1 VPSTKVAKADRKP
14 ASLLPGR
21 PVWVLVLDN
30 QLTAP
35 PAYDDTHVFF
45 SIEGERLAAYAL
57 SSGKR
62 AWMVSA
68 HALMEPATGGGL
80 IFLVEPGAL
89 KALHAADGSIAW
101 ELPFEEKVAVRS
113 VFDNGWLIVSTE
125 AGEILA
131 FRASD
136 GHLVWRR
143 DMKSPASAPPALAAD
158 RVYVPVSDGHVV
170 ALRVEDGEP
179 LWEHRLGGAPNE
191 ILALDERLY
200 VGSKDN
206 FFYCLMTE
214 DGRID
219 WRWRT
224 GGDVIGRPIA
234 DEQRVYFVSL
244 DNVLRALNLK
254 SGGQH
259 WMRPLPMRPVTGAIR
274 AGSTVVVTG
283 VGAALHAYDASDGKP
298 AAGEPVKPGLPAVA
312 PKAAAVKAPPGAGP
326 VIPELSMADALGSVP
341 AAIPPEIAEALT
353 PAAGLAA
360 SVAADAEV
368 GAPPHALED
377 QVTHL
382 PRLLMITR
390 DIARGAAATL
400 VERDFEPLLGPV
412 SPLPNLISMAP
423 VTGQPPP
430 VR

>member
-1 VPSTKVAKADRKP
+1 
-14 ASLLPGR
+14 
-21 PVWVLVLDN
+21 VWALVLDN
-30 QLTAP
+30 QLAAP

-45 SIEGERLAAYAL
+45 SIEGDRLVAYGL
-57 SSGKR
+57 SSGKQ
-62 AWMVSA
+62 AWIVSA
-68 HALMEPATGGGL
+68 HPRMEPATGAGL
-80 IFLVEPGAL
+80 LFLVEPGAL
-89 KALHAADGSIAW
+89 KALRAADGSIAW
-101 ELPFEEKVAVRS
+101 ELPFEEQVAVRS

-131 FRASD
+131 FRAAD
-136 GHLVWRR
+136 GHLIWRR
-143 DMKSPASAPPALAAD
+143 DMKSRASAPPALTAD
-158 RVYVPVSDGHVV
+158 RVYVSASDGRVV

-179 LWEHRLGGAPNE
+179 LWERRLGGVPND

-214 DGRID
+214 DGRVD

-234 DEQRVYFVSL
+234 DQQRVYFVSL

-259 WMRPLPMRPVTGAIR
+259 WMRPLPMRPVSGPIR
-274 AGSTVVVTG
+274 AGSTVVVSG
-283 VGAALHAYDASDGKP
+283 VAAALHAYDMSDGKP
-298 AAGEPVKPGLPAVA
+298 APGEPVKPGLPPVA
-312 PKAAAVKAPPGAGP
+312 AKTAAVNKPRGDGP

-341 AAIPPEIAEALT
+341 TAIHPEIAEAST

-360 SVAADAEV
+360 SIAADAEV
-368 GAPPHALED
+368 AAPPHALD
-377 QVTHL
+377 DPVTHL
-382 PRLLMITR
+382 PMLLMITR

-400 VERDFEPLLGPV
+400 VARDFEPQLSPV
-412 SPLPNLISMAP
+412 VPLPNLIAIAP
-423 VTGQPPP
+423 VTATPPP

>member
-1 VPSTKVAKADRKP
+1 M
-14 ASLLPGR
+14 R
-21 PVWVLVLDN
+21 PVWALVLDN
-30 QLTAP
+30 QLTTP
-35 PAYDDTHVFF
+35 PAYDDKHIFF
-45 SIEGERLAAYAL
+45 SIEGDRLVAYAL
-57 SSGKR
+57 PSGKQT
-62 AWMVSA
+62 WIVSA
-68 HALMEPATGGGL
+68 HPQMEPAAGGGL
-80 IFLVEPGAL
+80 LFLVELGAL
-89 KALHAADGSIAW
+89 KALRSVDGSIAW
-101 ELPFEEKVAVRS
+101 ELPFDEKLAVRPA
-113 VFDNGWLIVSTE
+113 FDNGWLIVSTE

-143 DMKSPASAPPALAAD
+143 DIKSRASAPPALAAD
-158 RVYVPVSDGHVV
+158 RVYVPAGDSRVV

-179 LWEHRLGGAPNE
+179 LWERRLGGVPND

-206 FFYCLMTE
+206 FLYCLMTE

-224 GGDVIGRPIA
+224 GGDVIGQPIA
-234 DEQRVYFVSL
+234 DDHLVYFVSL

-254 SGGQH
+254 SGGQY
-259 WMRPLPMRPVTGAIR
+259 WMRPLPMRPVSGPIQS
-274 AGSTVVVTG
+274 GSTIVVSG
-283 VGAALHAYDASDGKP
+283 VAAALHAYDASDGKP
-298 AAGEPVKPGLPAVA
+298 APGEPVKPGLPPVA
-312 PKAAAVKAPPGAGP
+312 AKTATVSKPPPGGGA

-368 GAPPHALED
+368 GAPPHAFED
-377 QVTHL
+377 PVTHL
-382 PRLLMITR
+382 PMLLMITR

-400 VERDFEPLLGPV
+400 VARDFEPPLSAV
-412 SPLPNLISMAP
+412 TPLPNLITIGPAAA
-423 VTGQPPP
+423 TPPP

>member
-1 VPSTKVAKADRKP
+1 MWA
-14 ASLLPGR
+14 
-21 PVWVLVLDN
+21 LVLDN

-35 PAYDDTHVFF
+35 PAYDDTHAFF
-45 SIEGERLAAYAL
+45 SIEGDRLVAYEL
-57 SSGKR
+57 PSGKQ
-62 AWMVSA
+62 AWIVSA
-68 HALMEPATGGGL
+68 HPRMEPATGGGL
-80 IFLVEPGAL
+80 LFLIEPGTL
-89 KALHAADGSIAW
+89 KARRAADGSIAW
-101 ELPFEEKVAVRS
+101 ELPFEEEVAVRS

-131 FRASD
+131 FRAAD

-143 DMKSPASAPPALAAD
+143 DMKSRASAPPALAAE
-158 RVYVPVSDGHVV
+158 RVYVPVSDGRVV

-179 LWEHRLGGAPNE
+179 VWERRLGGVPND
-191 ILALDERLY
+191 ILSLDERLY

-234 DEQRVYFVSL
+234 DQRRVYFVSL

-259 WMRPLPMRPVTGAIR
+259 WMRPLPMRPVSGPIR
-274 AGSTVVVTG
+274 AGSTIVVSG
-283 VGAALHAYDASDGKP
+283 VAAALHAYDVSDGKP
-298 AAGEPVKPGLPAVA
+298 APGEPLKPGLPPVA
-312 PKAAAVKAPPGAGP
+312 SKAAASKPLPGDGP
-326 VIPELSMADALGSVP
+326 VIAELSMEDALASMP
-341 AAIPPEIAEALT
+341 SAIPPEIAGAST
-353 PAAGLAA
+353 PAGGLAA
-360 SVAADAEV
+360 SIAADAEV
-368 GAPPHALED
+368 GAPPHAIED
-377 QVTHL
+377 PLTHL
-382 PRLLMITR
+382 PMVLIITR

-400 VERDFEPLLGPV
+400 VARDFEPSLSPV
-412 SPLPNLISMAP
+412 VALPNLIMIAP
-423 VTGQPPP
+423 ATTPPPP